1 MSCDEFQILQ
11 NVDDSYIRDKDK
23 QGLIHNIELLYKNK
37 FTWADDVLLA
47 SIVEIEYKRHVHSMD
62 KEKYL
67 DEISN
72 KSDVTKYMKTVKQ
85 TAEIK
90 YYIDDPL
97 TSELPEMLK

>member
-11 NVDDSYIRDKDK
+11 NIDDSYIRDKDK

-47 SIVEIEYKRHVHSMD
+47 SIVEIEYKRHIQSMD

-72 KSDVTKYMKTVKQ
+72 KSDVTKYMKTKKQ
-85 TAEIK
+85 TADIK
-90 YYIDDPL
+90 YYIDPL